1 MMFPRA
7 CRARTLRGRG
17 QELDGGGMR
26 RLRIVDCG
34 LRIEKQQPPA
44 NGAPAKSMRRPA
56 NPGPFSFNSQ
66 SAIRNPQSRG
76 DK

>member
-1 MMFPRA
+1 
-7 CRARTLRGRG
+7 
-17 QELDGGGMR
+17 MR